1 MIQDL
6 LIVIPAIKKSAVI
19 PDQLVK
25 KLNGKTLI
33 QRAIDIS
40 KKITKNILVITDSE
54 EIGLI
59 CERNS
64 IDFFRDSKL
73 KIDSSNILDITLN
86 IIKDRIEENIIIYR
100 ADAPLVDE
108 SILKNAYEEFLKD
121 SNSILV
127 SVKKLDKQ
135 LLHFKD
141 DSLVKI
147 DNDYFKELK
156 AFLIFNKNF
165 KRQYK
170 PFVIDN
176 EKSIEIE
183 TYQDWWV
190 CEKLLQRK
198 RVVFNVIG
206 NIKVGMGH
214 IYRALS
220 LAHEIT
226 DHEVIFVCDEK
237 DELAVEKIASKDY
250 KVIPAKDV
258 KKTILELNP
267 DILINDILNTQ
278 EDFILPLK
286 KRGMKI
292 VNFEDLGEGCK
303 YADIVFNE
311 LYDEPILEYKN
322 ILWGSDYYFLRDE
335 FETARVNN
343 FREDVKKLLV
353 TFGGT
358 DQNNLTLKT
367 LRNIVE
373 IVGNIKIEV
382 ICGAGYLHKEE
393 LDEFINIHKDKNID
407 VTFQTGIISKKME
420 ECDLAITSNG
430 RTVYELAHMHI
441 PSIVISQHD
450 REKTHN
456 FSKLE
461 NGFINIGSI
470 NDDNID
476 ENIKKYTFKM
486 LNDSEYRYLLYLNT
500 LKFDFLKNKKKVVE
514 KIVSLIKN

>member
-1 MIQDL
+1 MQNL
-6 LIVIPAIKKSAVI
+6 LMVIPAIKKSAVI

-40 KKITKNILVITDSE
+40 KKITHNILVITDSE

-59 CERNS
+59 CERDGV
-64 IDFFRDSKL
+64 DFFKDSKL
-73 KIDSSNILDITLN
+73 KIDSSNILNKIEN
-86 IIKDRIEENIIIYR
+86 IIKNRVEDNIIIYR
-100 ADAPLVDE
+100 ANAPLVDE
-108 SILKNAYEEFLKD
+108 NILKSAYKEFLKD
-121 SNSILV
+121 SNSILI
-127 SVKKLDKQ
+127 SVKRLDKQ

-141 DSLVKI
+141 GSLVKI
-147 DNDYFKELK
+147 DDDYFKELK
-156 AFLIFNKNF
+156 AFLIFNKNS
-165 KRQYK
+165 KKIYR
-170 PFVIDN
+170 PFIIDN
-176 EKSIEIE
+176 ESSIEIE

-206 NIKVGMGH
+206 NVKVGMGH

-226 DHEVIFVCDEK
+226 DHEIIFVCHQK

-250 KVIPAKDV
+250 KVIPTKDV

-267 DILINDILNTQ
+267 DILINDVLNTKK
-278 EDFILPLK
+278 EFILSLK
-286 KRGMKI
+286 NKGIKI
-292 VNFEDLGEGCK
+292 VNFEDMGEGCK
-303 YADIVFNE
+303 YADMVFNE

-322 ILWGSDYYFLRDE
+322 IFWGSDYYFLRDE
-335 FETARVNN
+335 FETAKTNGFSKIVR
-343 FREDVKKLLV
+343 KLLV

-358 DQNNLTLKT
+358 DQHNITLKT
-367 LRNIVE
+367 LKNIAN
-373 IVGNIKIEV
+373 ISKNIKIEIV
-382 ICGAGYLHKEE
+382 CGGGYLHKEE
-393 LDEFINIHKDKNID
+393 LDKFINTHKDRDID
-407 VTFQTGIISKKME
+407 VTFQTGVISKKME
-420 ECDLAITSNG
+420 KCDLAITSNG

-441 PSIVISQHD
+441 PSIVISQHE

-470 NDDNID
+470 NDANID
-476 ENIKKYTFKM
+476 KNIKKYTLKM
-486 LNDSEYRYLLYLNT
+486 ISDSEYRYLLYLNT
-500 LKFDFLKNKKKVVE
+500 LKFNFLKNKKKVVK
-514 KIVSLIKN
+514 KIVSLIEN